1 LFIQKN
7 NWLKYVVHAK
17 KNDWLESV
25 VHAKQLLATTC
36 CSYKTVTDKNLLWT
50 LNDRLESVVHRK

>member
-1 LFIQKN
+1 MLCMQ
-7 NWLKYVVHAK
+7 K